1 MLNFFV
7 NLKFAVGN
15 MKPLFVLE
23 EENVMKKFLPLVG
36 VCFVLVAVPLTL
48 MAIDSAP
55 ASDTKEMAAEPVD
68 MEAAKITFET
78 TCSKCHSTSRPL
90 GKKKDQAGWES
101 TVERMSSYHK
111 RQKGKEIPEEDRKAI
126 VQYLLSVAGK

>member
-1 MLNFFV
+1 MEEEECVMRKIFP
-7 NLKFAVGN
+7 FAVV
-15 MKPLFVLE
+15 F
-23 EENVMKKFLPLVG
+23 
-36 VCFVLVAVPLTL
+36 FVLVAVSITYITVDLVR
-48 MAIDSAP
+48 
-55 ASDTKEMAAEPVD
+55 ASEMKEVAVEPVD
-68 MEAAKITFET
+68 MEAAKTTFEA

-111 RQKGKEIPEEDRKAI
+111 RQKGKAISEEDQKSI